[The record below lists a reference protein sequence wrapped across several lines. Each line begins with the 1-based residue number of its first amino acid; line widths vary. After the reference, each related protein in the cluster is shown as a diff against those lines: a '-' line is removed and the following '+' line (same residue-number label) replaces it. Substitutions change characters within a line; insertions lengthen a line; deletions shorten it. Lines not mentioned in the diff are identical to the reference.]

1 MSRAILTFAAADRV
15 EPVHAQGDRTPR
27 PSLFPA
33 RRILAFV
40 RLPALVLNFKT
51 YPEILGKKG
60 WDLAKRFAGVADD
73 TGASIVIAPPT
84 SDLAHTAKLVH
95 IPIFSQHV
103 DAVEPGQTTGWTPPE
118 ALLEAGAAGTL
129 INHSER
135 KVAWEEMAI
144 VIPRCRALGLEVIAC
159 ADDLAEAETLAKL
172 SPEYIAIEP
181 PELIG
186 GDLSVTTAKPEVVS
200 GAVARIQTAN
210 PKVTV
215 LCGAGVRTR
224 KDVAKAL
231 ELGTSGVLLA
241 SGVIRAKD
249 PEKALRD
256 LVKGLR

>member
-1 MSRAILTFAAADRV
+1 
-15 EPVHAQGDRTPR
+15 
-27 PSLFPA
+27 
-33 RRILAFV
+33 
-40 RLPALVLNFKT
+40 LNYKT

-60 WDLAKRFAGVADD
+60 WDLSRRFAGVADD
-73 TGASIVIAPPT
+73 TGASIVLAPPT
-84 SDLAHTAKLVH
+84 SDLAHVAKLVH
-95 IPIFSQHV
+95 IPVFGQHV

-144 VIPRCRALGLEVIAC
+144 VIPRCRDLGLEVIAC
-159 ADDLAEAETLAKL
+159 ADDLAEAETLAKI

-186 GDLSVTTAKPEVVS
+186 GDVSVTTARPEVVS
-200 GAVARIQTAN
+200 SAVARIRAAN

-215 LCGAGVRTR
+215 LCGAGVKTR

-231 ELGTSGVLLA
+231 ELGTSGVLLS
-241 SGVIRAKD
+241 SGVVKAKD